1 MIKMEWE
8 EVYKI
13 IFDVLQHSGVTA
25 SGQKIRE
32 MYQKNLNKNWVRYTQ
47 SMQKRKGISKRLFT

>member
-47 SMQKRKGISKRLFT
+47 SMQKRK